1 MPLFQQLSPRV
12 QSSYFIYVSTALDL
26 IINDQQPKMKKISL
40 STVAFLLISI
50 SIFAQKPQK
59 LSSNQIY
66 EKIQKLNFLGTALYI
81 AAHPDDENTRLIS
94 YLSNHVK
101 ARTGYLSLTR
111 GDGGQNLIG
120 PEIRELLGVIR
131 TQELLAARR
140 IDGGEQFFTRANDFG
155 YSKHPDETL
164 EIWNKEEVLSDVV
177 WAIRTFKPDV
187 IINRFNHRTPGTTH
201 GHHTSSAILSVE
213 AFNLASD
220 ISMYPEQLKYT
231 NLWQPKRL
239 FFNTSSWFYR
249 DKLKFEEASK
259 DFTKFDVGVYYPLKG
274 LSNNE
279 LASMASSQHLCQ
291 GFGRLTTRGSQN
303 EYVEFLKGDPLKDK
317 NDIFSGINTTWN
329 RLDNGGEIGAVL
341 YEVEEKFDF
350 VNPSKHIPALMD
362 AYKMIQNLEDSHWR
376 TIKEKQI
383 KEIILACVGLYL
395 EVSAISPSGTPNS
408 KIDVNFEVLNRSAI
422 NVQLTSITSTT
433 DENIIFKGFELTQN
447 KKFNFKE
454 NILLKTDEFTDP
466 YWLKKEASLGMYRVD
481 SLQLIGKPETPRSI
495 KIDFNLIINYMS
507 ITITKNVVFRYAE
520 RDQGEIYEPFEILP
534 KITTKLK
541 DKVLIF
547 SDSIPKTISVA
558 IKAGAS
564 YVSGKVRLKIP
575 ENWSVSPE
583 EINFNIVQKNDKQTV
598 EFLVTPPKDQSEG
611 KIEVI
616 AVLEGVVYDKE
627 LIEINYNHIPKQ
639 SVLSNS
645 EAKVVRLNI
654 QKAGNY
660 IGYIKGAGDA
670 VPESLRQIGY
680 TVVDINP
687 TEIND
692 KNLAKFDAIVLGIRA
707 YNVLK
712 ELKFK
717 QKFLLAYV
725 EKGGNMIV
733 QYNTNRGV
741 DIAAPFT
748 LKLSRDR
755 VTDEFAEVRIL
766 AEDHSLLNFPNKIT
780 EEDFK
785 GWVQERGL
793 YFPGTW
799 SEEYTPILS
808 MNDKG
813 ETAKNGSLLIAK
825 YGKGNYMYTGL
836 SFFRELPAGVSGAY
850 KLFAN
855 MLSVGKENIKIKE
868 VIKK

>member
-1 MPLFQQLSPRV
+1 
-12 QSSYFIYVSTALDL
+12 
-26 IINDQQPKMKKISL
+26 MKKSTL
-40 STVAFLLISI
+40 SIVAFLLISI

-59 LSSNQIY
+59 LTSNQIY
-66 EKIQKLNFLGTALYI
+66 EKIEKLNFLGTALYI

-94 YLSNHVK
+94 YLANNVK

-164 EIWNKEEVLSDVV
+164 EIWNKEQVLSDVV

-187 IINRFNHRTPGTTH
+187 IINRFNHRTPGSTH
-201 GHHTSSAILSVE
+201 GHHTASAMLSVA
-213 AFNLASD
+213 AFDLAND
-220 ISMYPEQLKYT
+220 TTQYAGQLKYT
-231 NLWQPKRL
+231 SVWQPKRL
-239 FFNTSSWFYR
+239 FFNTSSWFYS
-249 DKLKFEEASK
+249 DKKQFENASK

-291 GFGRLTTRGSQN
+291 GFGRLTTRGEQN
-303 EYVEFLKGDPLKDK
+303 EYVEFLKGDVPKDK

-329 RLDNGGEIGAVL
+329 RIKNGGEIGEIL
-341 YEVEEKFDF
+341 YDVEEKFDF
-350 VNPSKHIPALMD
+350 VNPSKHLPKLME
-362 AYKMIQNLEDSHWR
+362 AFNLIKELEDMHWR
-376 TIKEKQI
+376 KIKEKQV
-383 KEIILACVGLYL
+383 KEIIEACVGLYL
-395 EVSAISPSGTPNS
+395 EASAISSSATPNS
-408 KIDVNFEVLNRSAI
+408 AIDVDFEVLNRSDVNI
-422 NVQLTSITSTT
+422 QLTSITSTIDKKT
-433 DENIIFKGFELTQN
+433 TYKGFELTQN
-447 KKFNFKE
+447 KKFSFKE
-454 NILLKTDEFTDP
+454 SFLLKTDDFSDP
-466 YWLKKEASLGMYRVD
+466 YWLRKEASLGMYRVVNQ
-481 SLQLIGKPETPRSI
+481 QLIGKPETPRTV
-495 KIDFNLIINYMS
+495 KVDFNLIINFTP
-507 ITITKNVVFRYAE
+507 IIITKDVVVRYAE

-534 KITTKLK
+534 KITTKIK

-547 SDSIPKTISVA
+547 SDSIPKNITVEV
-558 IKAGAS
+558 KAGAN
-564 YVSGKVRLKIP
+564 YVSGKVSLQIP
-575 ENWSVSPE
+575 ENWSVSPS
-583 EINFNIVQKNDKQTV
+583 EIAFSIQQKNDTQTV
-598 EFLVTPPKDQSEG
+598 EFLLTPPKSKSEG
-611 KIEVI
+611 TLAVI
-616 AVLEGVVYDKE
+616 ATSEGTAYKKE

-639 SVLSNS
+639 VVLSDS
-645 EAKVVRLNI
+645 KAKIVRLNI
-654 QKAGNY
+654 QKAGSY

-680 TVVDINP
+680 TVVAINP
-687 TEIND
+687 SEITD
-692 KNLAKFDAIVLGIRA
+692 ENLHKYDAIVLGIRA
-707 YNVLK
+707 YNVVK

-717 QKFLLAYV
+717 QKFLLEYV

-733 QYNTNRGV
+733 QYNTSRNV
-741 DIAAPFT
+741 DVAAPYT

-755 VTDEFAEVRIL
+755 VTDEFAEVIIFD
-766 AEDHSLLNFPNKIT
+766 EEHSLLNFPNKIT
-780 EEDFK
+780 NEDFK

-793 YFPGTW
+793 YFPNIW
-799 SEEYTPILS
+799 SEEYTPIFS

-813 ETAKNGSLLIAK
+813 ETPKLGSLLIAK

-868 VIKK
+868 EIKK